1 MSADAI
7 RFEVVDDLPSVF
19 ADAIRLVSN
28 DGEEM
33 NFVHPDH
40 LGAPQ
45 KMTDVD
51 RNIVWDASF
60 LPFGF
65 KVIRLCFCS

>member
-1 MSADAI
+1 
-7 RFEVVDDLPSVF
+7 
-19 ADAIRLVSN
+19 
-28 DGEEM
+28 M
-33 NFVHPDH
+33 NFFHPDH

-45 KMTDVD
+45 KMTDAD